1 MPASNPDSPPPLVAG
16 DVATR
21 LRAAVAR
28 VDRLLAR
35 EVLGSALTRTQFSV
49 LGSLARR
56 GEQRLSDLVEREG
69 LNPTM
74 LSRVVGALE
83 KNGWAT
89 RSQHPDDG
97 RAVLVAVT
105 PAGREVYERLQRER
119 SALIDDYLGGL
130 SAEQSRALAAALPV
144 LEGLADHLLTA
155 QPGGGASSVGRAAGG
170 AGGR

>member
-1 MPASNPDSPPPLVAG
+1 MPASKSFPLRSG
-16 DVATR
+16 DVAAR

-28 VDRLLAR
+28 IDRLLAR
-35 EVLGSALTRTQFSV
+35 EVLGGALTRTQFSV
-49 LGSLARR
+49 LGALARR

-83 KNGWAT
+83 TNGWAT
-89 RSQHPDDG
+89 RSQHPDDR

-119 SALIDDYLGGL
+119 SALIEAYLGVL
-130 SAEQSRALAAALPV
+130 SGEDSATLVAALPL
-144 LEGLADHLLTA
+144 LEGLADHLVDA
-155 QPGGGASSVGRAAGG
+155 QAVRAG
-170 AGGR
+170 AGAAR